1 MNIFKHGKGS
11 LHIVKPSFTAAP
23 AQSDKTTLSIEGTWE
38 KDTPVSAKVYS
49 FLETVLYDGTLNN
62 WAITGKGKRLYV
74 DGSYDGNTFERWS
87 RISNSCLNW

>member
-74 DGSYDGNTFERWS
+74 DGSYDGNTFER
-87 RISNSCLNW
+87 